1 MCMQV
6 VNYVLTKPARE
17 ALFTV
22 VSPEERYKGK
32 LCMDTVI
39 VRLGDTV
46 AAGLFQV
53 LEGFLHVGEPSGA
66 IFLFHISSGKKS
78 TNEGKWQ
85 QFRNPASVGTGRL
98 VAHGRSALSCPMY
111 QWL

>member
-1 MCMQV
+1 MQV

-53 LEGFLHVGEPSGA
+53 LAGFLHVGELLWS
-66 IFLFHISSGKKS
+66 ITLSHNTSGKERHLALV
-78 TNEGKWQ
+78 T
-85 QFRNPASVGTGRL
+85 RVGDSSL
-98 VAHGRSALSCPMY
+98 
-111 QWL
+111 Q

>member
-1 MCMQV
+1 MMPQCKSSCWMQV

-22 VSPEERYKGK
+22 VTSEERYKGK

-53 LEGFLHVGEPSGA
+53 LEGILHVGKLSGA
-66 IFLFHISSGKKS
+66 AFSFHSASITTRHQLTQGECQTSIS
-78 TNEGKWQ
+78 
-85 QFRNPASVGTGRL
+85 VMRL
-98 VAHGRSALSCPMY
+98 AV
-111 QWL
+111 

>member
-1 MCMQV
+1 MQV

-53 LEGFLHVGEPSGA
+53 LKGFLHVGELSTILPCHKAG
-66 IFLFHISSGKKS
+66 GK
-78 TNEGKWQ
+78 ERHQ
-85 QFRNPASVGTGRL
+85 QTQMDCQQPIQSNHA
-98 VAHGRSALSCPMY
+98 
-111 QWL
+111 